1 MARRRSVL
9 GLEEGPEILDS
20 EVLRRH
26 RHEALLQAVGLH
38 LVSFLIYR
46 VPENVKAI
54 IEVVSNKRKRPLDWL
69 KLSYEVALNSFIR
82 PHFTAFLVASI
93 WEDISAKRDLS
104 IFFFIVP
111 ARM

>member
-1 MARRRSVL
+1 M
-9 GLEEGPEILDS
+9 
-20 EVLRRH
+20 
-26 RHEALLQAVGLH
+26 
-38 LVSFLIYR
+38 SFLIYR